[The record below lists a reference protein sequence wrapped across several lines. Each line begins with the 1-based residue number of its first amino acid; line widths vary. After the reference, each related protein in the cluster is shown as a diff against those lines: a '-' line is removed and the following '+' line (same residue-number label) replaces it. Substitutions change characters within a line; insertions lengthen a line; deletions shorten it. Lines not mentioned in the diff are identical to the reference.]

1 MVNVKFFFYLYV
13 VFIINIGIDLEFY
26 FFKKVEKVV
35 FGLQVLG
42 VVESMGFILELGGL
56 NEC

>member
-1 MVNVKFFFYLYV
+1 MLNFFYLYV